1 MKKYGRLFRLTVVL
15 ASLFLVATS
24 AASFVYFRDTG
35 VPSSSPMLIAGVSG
49 LVLAFLALLLVGRSG
64 RLLSAGVT
72 AAQDDEEA
80 LKASLVAIGNLP
92 LGSLARFLLL
102 AVVYLVALFAAGD
115 VLGLRDGIR
124 GTLFVYLM
132 SMAMVASAA
141 IFVFADKLVSQ
152 TLLSQGLSR
161 YPSILRESRQQRKT
175 LIIPSFMSLMS
186 LLFAFAAA
194 SLFSVVSVLTLSG
207 VFFVAILFLVVVW
220 NSGTALLY
228 RSIISQFEALSSA
241 EKDLTK
247 RIHVGAVDELGTI
260 SGMVNAFCV
269 SLAESV
275 SGLKSSQAVL
285 NELGSG
291 LSETSAGTADK
302 VARIAENV
310 AAVLERTLAQSAS
323 VEESS
328 GAVQQIAKNIESMD
342 RLITDQAA
350 SVTQASASIEEMVSN
365 IASISSSMGMMSGQ
379 FGDLLK
385 SVDEGEKTQVKS
397 RDRILQISERSA
409 SLLEAN
415 KVIAAIA
422 SQTNLLAMNAA
433 IEAAHAGEAGQGFS
447 VVADEIRRLAE
458 TSATQSRA
466 IKSDLAEVQ
475 AAIQEVVESSSESS
489 ESFSRI
495 AERIGETDALV
506 KEVSRAMDE
515 QKEGTSQVLQALQS
529 MNDITSEV
537 KSGSSEMNEGN
548 NTVLAEMARLRSATA
563 QIKESVDAM
572 SRAAAD
578 LSAGAGKVSEFSG
591 RTLETIRRMDLEL
604 GRFQT
609 D

>member
-1 MKKYGRLFRLTVVL
+1 MKKYSRLFRLTVVI
-15 ASLFLVATS
+15 ASLFLVAAS
-24 AASFVYFRDTG
+24 AATFVHFRDPGTPPQMPLTITG
-35 VPSSSPMLIAGVSG
+35 ASG
-49 LVLAFLALLLVGRSG
+49 LALVFLALLVVGRGG
-64 RLLSAGVT
+64 RLLSSGI
-72 AAQDDEEA
+72 AASQDDDDA
-80 LKASLVAIGNLP
+80 LKSSLVAIGNLP
-92 LGSLARFLLL
+92 LGSLMRFLLL
-102 AVVYLVALFAAGD
+102 ATAYLAASFAAGD
-115 VLGLRDGIR
+115 AIGLREGIR
-124 GTLFVYLM
+124 GTLFLYLL
-132 SMAMVASAA
+132 SMGMIASAA
-141 IFVFADKLVSQ
+141 IFVFTDKLVSQ
-152 TLLSQGLSR
+152 TLLSRNLSR
-161 YPSILRESRQQRKT
+161 YPSTLRESRQQRKT

-186 LLFAFAAA
+186 LIFAIA
-194 SLFSVVSVLTLSG
+194 SARLFSAVGVLALSG
-207 VFFVAILFLVVVW
+207 FFFAAILFLVIVW

-247 RIHVGAVDELGTI
+247 RIYVGAVDELGTI

-269 SLAESV
+269 SLADSV
-275 SGLKSSQAVL
+275 YGLKSSQAVL
-285 NELGSG
+285 NKLGSG

-302 VARIAENV
+302 VARIAEHV
-310 AAVLERTLAQSAS
+310 STVLERTRAQSAS

-328 GAVQQIAKNIESMD
+328 GAVQQIARNIESLD

-350 SVTQASASIEEMVSN
+350 SVTQASASIEEMVGN

-379 FGDLLK
+379 FGDLLR
-385 SVDEGEKTQVKS
+385 SVDDGEKTQVKS

-458 TSATQSRA
+458 TSAKQSRA
-466 IKSDLAEVQ
+466 IKADLAEVQ
-475 AAIQEVVESSSESS
+475 AAIQDVVDSSAESS

-506 KEVSRAMDE
+506 KEVGRAMDE

-537 KSGSSEMNEGN
+537 KSGSTEMNAGN
-548 NTVLAEMARLRSATA
+548 NTVLAEKSRLQSATA

-572 SRAAAD
+572 SRAAED
-578 LSAGAGKVSEFSG
+578 LSVGAGKVSEFSD
-591 RTLETIRRMDLEL
+591 RTLETIRRMDEEL

-609 D
+609 A

>member
-1 MKKYGRLFRLTVVL
+1 
-15 ASLFLVATS
+15 
-24 AASFVYFRDTG
+24 
-35 VPSSSPMLIAGVSG
+35 
-49 LVLAFLALLLVGRSG
+49 
-64 RLLSAGVT
+64 
-72 AAQDDEEA
+72 
-80 LKASLVAIGNLP
+80 
-92 LGSLARFLLL
+92 
-102 AVVYLVALFAAGD
+102 
-115 VLGLRDGIR
+115 
-124 GTLFVYLM
+124 
-132 SMAMVASAA
+132 
-141 IFVFADKLVSQ
+141 
-152 TLLSQGLSR
+152 
-161 YPSILRESRQQRKT
+161 
-175 LIIPSFMSLMS
+175 MSLMS
-186 LLFAFAAA
+186 LLFAFAAG
-194 SLFSVVSVLTLSG
+194 SLFSVAGVLALSG

-241 EKDLTK
+241 EKDLTM

-275 SGLKSSQAVL
+275 SELKSSQAVL

-302 VARIAENV
+302 VSRIAEHV
-310 AAVLERTLAQSAS
+310 STVLERTRAQSAS

-328 GAVQQIAKNIESMD
+328 GAVQQIAKNIESLD

-350 SVTQASASIEEMVSN
+350 SVTQASASIEEMVGN
-365 IASISSSMGMMSGQ
+365 IASISSSMGLMSGQ
-379 FGDLLK
+379 FGDLLR
-385 SVDEGEKTQVKS
+385 SVDDGEKTQVKS

-458 TSATQSRA
+458 TSAKQSRA
-466 IKSDLAEVQ
+466 IKADLAEVQ
-475 AAIQEVVESSSESS
+475 AAIQDVVDSSAESS
-489 ESFSRI
+489 ESFSGI

-506 KEVSRAMDE
+506 KEVGRAMDE

-537 KSGSSEMNEGN
+537 KSGSTEMNEGN
-548 NTVLAEMARLRSATA
+548 NTVLAEMSRLQSATA

-572 SRAAAD
+572 SRAAED
-578 LSAGAGKVSEFSG
+578 LSVGAGKVSEFSD
-591 RTLETIRRMDLEL
+591 RTLETIRRMDEEL

-609 D
+609 A